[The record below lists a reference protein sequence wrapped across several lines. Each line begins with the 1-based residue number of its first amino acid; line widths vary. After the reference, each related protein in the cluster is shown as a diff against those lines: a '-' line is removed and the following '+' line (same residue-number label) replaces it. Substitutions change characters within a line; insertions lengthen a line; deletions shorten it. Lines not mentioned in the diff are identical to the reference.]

1 MKVHGSYAGLSL
13 LGLLTVCIS
22 FPGHLGA
29 QMVRSDKI
37 AKIEALF
44 SDIHRPDRPGLALGI
59 SERGEPVYSKGFG
72 MANLETGAVFRP
84 ETVSDIGSVAKQM
97 TCLGIV
103 LLAQEGK
110 LSLDDDIRKYF
121 PNAPEVVA
129 PIRIRHLVHHVSGL
143 REVYAMLELSG
154 WKSGDGIRQD
164 HAYDLLEHAESLN
177 FAPGERY
184 SYCNTAYMLLGEII
198 RKVSG
203 ERFEAWMQDRIFK
216 PLGMDHTYI
225 MDVQGEIFPNCAE
238 SYGPILPKGWSKIYD
253 NSTAYGQGGVYST
266 IPDMLRW
273 ADNFRTARVGGEQ
286 GIAQM
291 LQRGVLNNGDTLDY
305 AFGIEEL
312 RYRGL
317 RILQHTGSS
326 AGYRAIITLVPGS
339 DIAIVLK
346 SNYAVFNGIKATEQI
361 LDILFE
367 GSLAAPS
374 PAQPSAPSP
383 RPIAIPIDAR
393 TIASYL
399 GSYHAPE
406 LETTFNVWEA
416 EGKLAFGSRRWGR
429 ALMEPIAPDH
439 FVCDGLPEIQFER
452 DKKGA
457 VRALRFSNGE
467 LQGVLMKKIQ

>member
-1 MKVHGSYAGLSL
+1 MRIHRTGRVVGL
-13 LGLLTVCIS
+13 LGLWAIPAFL
-22 FPGHLGA
+22 PGYLGA
-29 QMVRSDKI
+29 QVVRADKT

-59 SERGEPVYSKGFG
+59 SEGGEQVFTKGFG

-84 ETVSDIGSVAKQM
+84 ETVSDIGSVAKQV

-121 PNAPEVVA
+121 PAAPDVVA
-129 PIRIRHLVHHVSGL
+129 PVRIRHLIHHVSGL

-154 WKSGDGIRQD
+154 WKSGDGIRQE
-164 HAYDLLEHAESLN
+164 HAYDLLEHAEGLN

-203 ERFEAWMQDRIFK
+203 ERFETWMRDRIFK

-225 MDVQGEIFPNCAE
+225 MDIQGEIFPNCAE

-273 ADNFRTARVGGEQ
+273 ADNFRTARVGGPQ

-291 LQRGVLNNGDTLDY
+291 LQRGVLNNGDTLEY

-326 AGYRAIITLVPGS
+326 AGYRAVITLVPGS
-339 DIAIVLK
+339 EIAIVLK
-346 SNYAVFNGIKATEQI
+346 SNYAVFNSVKATEQI

-367 GSLAAPS
+367 GSLEAPA
-374 PAQPSAPSP
+374 PA
-383 RPIAIPIDAR
+383 RPPVPPARPAVIPLDTRVVAG
-393 TIASYL
+393 YL

-406 LETTFNVWEA
+406 LETTFDVWQA

-429 ALMEPIAPDH
+429 ALMDPVGSDR

-452 DKKGA
+452 DKKGN

-467 LQGVLMKKIQ
+467 LQGVLMKKI